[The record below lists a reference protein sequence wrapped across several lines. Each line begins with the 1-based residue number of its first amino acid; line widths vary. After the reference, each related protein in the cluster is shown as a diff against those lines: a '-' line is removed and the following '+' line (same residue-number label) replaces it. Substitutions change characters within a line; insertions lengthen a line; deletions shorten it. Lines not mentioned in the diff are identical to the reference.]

1 MKLCKVFDYQEI
13 EQDLNID
20 FLEFLSDNDWNF
32 SNDIAISW
40 WIAVEEHE
48 GWRKQIDEYFI
59 SQGCKEDEEV
69 YIWISW

>member
-20 FLEFLSDNDWNF
+20 FLEFLSDNYWNF
-32 SNDIAISW
+32 SNDIAIHW
-40 WIAVEEHE
+40 WIAAEEHE
-48 GWRKQIDEYFI
+48 GLRKQIDEYLI
-59 SQGCKEDEEV
+59 SQGCKEDEIV